1 VHPEVDEV
9 LTLDGAIAA
18 LHFHHFGG
26 KLKKTRE
33 NFKKRGK
40 IKKNET
46 TVITFVRR
54 DEWQRCEALL
64 YRNISPETCFVL
76 CVTDWP
82 KISEHLKT
90 FISKGSFIANLLQK
104 NFVWRNVFVKC

>member
-40 IKKNET
+40 IKKKRNNCDH
-46 TVITFVRR
+46 VRPPR
-54 DEWQRCEALL
+54 RMAAL
-64 YRNISPETCFVL
+64 
-76 CVTDWP
+76 
-82 KISEHLKT
+82 
-90 FISKGSFIANLLQK
+90 
-104 NFVWRNVFVKC
+104 